1 MVADIPGKIIMR
13 SITDGHKNVTMELSG
28 CYFIQFMPD
37 LHLHQGKPA
46 LRVSQRLYS
55 IHEHHNSSDFF
66 QFIGETQLQEHRMEG
81 WHSHPS
87 REVAKLLCY

>member
-13 SITDGHKNVTMELSG
+13 SITDGHKNVTVELSG

-66 QFIGETQLQEHRMEG
+66 QFIGETQLTGTQAG
-81 WHSHPS
+81 GLAFTPI
-87 REVAKLLCY
+87 